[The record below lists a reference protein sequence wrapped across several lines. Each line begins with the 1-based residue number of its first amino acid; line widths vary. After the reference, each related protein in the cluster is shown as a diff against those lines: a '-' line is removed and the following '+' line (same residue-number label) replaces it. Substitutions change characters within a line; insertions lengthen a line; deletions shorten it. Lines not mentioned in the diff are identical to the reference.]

1 MIKSSLDTETAKLLI
16 QSTRTRGDSAI
27 IALACL
33 GKPSKVIEVRAKL
46 LEIGEPAAK
55 RWNLSAVLDGV
66 SGRAAKTT
74 DGWELTAKG
83 RTEIATLAQPHQSKS
98 GLKDITEP
106 LRSLLPSIANTEVK
120 AFIQEAISCI
130 DHRLLKAG
138 VVFTWVGAIAVLQ
151 NHVVKFHLAAMNAD
165 IQAIDANWRPAK
177 NADGLGMMKEATF
190 LDSLVRIGVIG
201 KNVKTEL
208 KACLDLRNGCGHPNS
223 LKIGEAK
230 VVAHVET
237 LVLNVFQQF

>member
-1 MIKSSLDTETAKLLI
+1 MLK
-16 QSTRTRGDSAI
+16 
-27 IALACL
+27 
-33 GKPSKVIEVRAKL
+33 
-46 LEIGEPAAK
+46 
-55 RWNLSAVLDGV
+55 AVPK
-66 SGRAAKTT
+66 RAAKTT
-74 DGWELTAKG
+74 NGWELTATGKG
-83 RTEIATLAQPHQSKS
+83 DLEILALPHQPKS
-98 GLKDITEP
+98 NLKDITEP
-106 LRSLLPSIANTEVK
+106 LRNLLPSIASADVQ

-138 VVFTWVGAIAVLQ
+138 VVFAWVGAIAVLQ
-151 NHVVKFHLAAMNAD
+151 DYVVKHHLAAMNAD
-165 IQAIDANWRPAK
+165 IKAIDPSWRPAT
-177 NADGLGMMKEATF
+177 NSDGLGLMKESTF

-208 KACLDLRNGCGHPNS
+208 KGCLDLRNGCGHPNS